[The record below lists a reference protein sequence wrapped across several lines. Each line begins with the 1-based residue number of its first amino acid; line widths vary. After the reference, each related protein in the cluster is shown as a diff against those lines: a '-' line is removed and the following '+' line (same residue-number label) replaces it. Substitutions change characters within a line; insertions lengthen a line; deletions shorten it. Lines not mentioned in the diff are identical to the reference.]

1 MQIVIDIDNDI
12 AHGIIDG
19 QNDEPRDI
27 VRSFQATIADA
38 IKNGT
43 PLPKGHGRL
52 IDADALEK
60 KMCDREMEMG
70 DDQALWESSAVSV
83 ALDMFAPTVIESV
96 L

>member
-27 VRSFQATIADA
+27 VRGFQATIADA

-43 PLPKGHGRL
+43 LLKVGHW
-52 IDADALEK
+52 IKEFNDAEGEVRFVCSNCK
-60 KMCDREMEMG
+60 KYQLFKTDYCYHCGSDNRK
-70 DDQALWESSAVSV
+70 VKK
-83 ALDMFAPTVIESV
+83 
-96 L
+96 